1 MGFSA
6 PGCPTIHGI
15 VSRPFYSGAALLNK
29 GQKTSTFAPLAFA
42 ISMYNKLFAYYKGSL
57 FLYQP
62 NLSALPDTIPIL
74 SLFPMQSA
82 HPVHRKLSSMSL
94 DTLRVR
100 VDSKQAATLFFSTIK
115 GVRQKYQSSVT
126 TMMLHSKQP
135 QISVA

>member
-1 MGFSA
+1 
-6 PGCPTIHGI
+6 
-15 VSRPFYSGAALLNK
+15 
-29 GQKTSTFAPLAFA
+29 
-42 ISMYNKLFAYYKGSL
+42 MYKKLFAYYKGSL

-62 NLSALPDTIPIL
+62 NLSALPDTIPML

-94 DTLRVR
+94 DALRVG

-126 TMMLHSKQP
+126 TMMLQSKQP
-135 QISVA
+135 QISVV

>member
-1 MGFSA
+1 MSHLSWCSVQILLFCC
-6 PGCPTIHGI
+6 CPIEQGT
-15 VSRPFYSGAALLNK
+15 
-29 GQKTSTFAPLAFA
+29 QKNSTFAPLAFA
-42 ISMYNKLFAYYKGSL
+42 ISMNNKLFEYYKGSL

-62 NLSALPDTIPIL
+62 NLSALPDISPML

-94 DTLRVR
+94 AALRAG

-115 GVRQKYQSSVT
+115 AVRQKYQSSVT
-126 TMMLHSKQP
+126 TVILHSKQP